1 MRSKEIQKSLEKST
15 EKYFKES
22 SNYRLP
28 KTKNDIESTAA
39 LIFSLCQYRQESIS
53 QPAIQCHQSQHNQD
67 KPITQLDS
75 KPNNLRI

>member
-28 KTKNDIESTAA
+28 KTKNDIESKAA
-39 LIFSLCQYRQESIS
+39 LIFSLCQYR
-53 QPAIQCHQSQHNQD
+53 
-67 KPITQLDS
+67 
-75 KPNNLRI
+75 